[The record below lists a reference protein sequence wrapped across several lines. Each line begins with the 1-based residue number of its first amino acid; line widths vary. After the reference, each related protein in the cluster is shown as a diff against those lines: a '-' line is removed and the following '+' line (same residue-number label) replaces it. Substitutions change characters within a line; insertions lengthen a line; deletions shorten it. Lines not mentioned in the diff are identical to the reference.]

1 MNEIKKQTVL
11 ELSSVEKTLVFLVPP
26 LLGLVIGWFLPV
38 IAKWA
43 VTLDWLPVIGPLEM
57 IFFSRMEG
65 CGCHRRYRL
74 NRGNVADADCF

>member
-11 ELSSVEKTLVFLVPP
+11 ELSSVEKALVFLVPP

-43 VTLDWLPVIGPLEM
+43 ISGAAWNHR
-57 IFFSRMEG
+57 FFSRMEG
-65 CGCHRRYRL
+65 CGCDRRYRFI
-74 NRGNVADADCF
+74 RRDPADEGCF

>member
-11 ELSSVEKTLVFLVPP
+11 ELSSVEKALVYLVPP

-43 VTLDWLPVIGPLEM
+43 VTLDWSPFHGPLE
-57 IFFSRMEG
+57 IIASFHGWKVIPQPPLS
-65 CGCHRRYRL
+65 
-74 NRGNVADADCF
+74 A